1 MKSSQNENLRE
12 MKELQEKVKDLDDTQ
27 KKVGYLVEVGFCMCY
42 VLYFVVILVLCVVFC
57 GYTDIIPLSS
67 QTVPRTEDEDGEY
80 KGSVRNKI
88 GGCD

>member
-57 GYTDIIPLSS
+57 GYTCVMCCILWL
-67 QTVPRTEDEDGEY
+67 Y
-80 KGSVRNKI
+80 
-88 GGCD
+88 